1 MDFASAGL
9 TMGQMNAIVKKLG
22 GKEAALRF
30 LRGKLMVSA
39 SPTATAVANPELL
52 SVDHSKTLEQM
63 IADGHYDWVN
73 SDINPERFPVKGE
86 GVEELEWK
94 EFHFDFDI
102 ESDDAKTRIETA
114 DTGNPWIPARIE
126 HLLAYGTK
134 FPDNQRQ
141 YPIVGLGS
149 VGGVDGGRC
158 VPCLSGSVSGRDL
171 GLSRWDGRWGRGCR
185 FLAVRKVS
193 APQT

>member
-1 MDFASAGL
+1 MDFASADL

-22 GKEAALRF
+22 GEKAALRF
-30 LRGKLMVSA
+30 LRGELMVSA

-73 SDINPERFPVKGE
+73 SDINPERFPMKGE

-102 ESDDAKTRIETA
+102 KSDDAKTRIETA

-134 FPDNQRQ
+134 FPDKQRQ

-149 VGGVDGGRC
+149 VGKVLVGRC
-158 VPCLSGSVSGRDL
+158 VPRLGRVGSSRDL
-171 GLSRWDGRWGRGCR
+171 SLSWWVGGWPRRCR
-185 FLAVRKVS
+185 FLAVRKASV
-193 APQT
+193 PQT